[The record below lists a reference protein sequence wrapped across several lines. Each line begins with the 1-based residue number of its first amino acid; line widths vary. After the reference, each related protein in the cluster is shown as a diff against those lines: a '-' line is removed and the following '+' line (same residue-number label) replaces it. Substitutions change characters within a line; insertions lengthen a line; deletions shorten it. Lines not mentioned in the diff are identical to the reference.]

1 MLRILRIETA
11 TAGRDAPAR
20 ALTNHILARETA
32 AHPGATV
39 RLRDLT
45 GGLVP
50 VTAAWRAAVALT
62 PEARD
67 DDQRSLLSLSDRLRD
82 EAQAADLL
90 LIGVEVQTMGL
101 PAPLKSWIDHLA
113 RGGEG
118 LADPAT
124 GRAGCLAGKRAILA
138 VAGEH
143 GPVEHGLVEHGP
155 VTAQTDFATPYL
167 RHMLAQLGLTQVE
180 LATDLAALR
189 QTLAA

>member
-62 PEARD
+62 PDARD

-82 EAQAADLL
+82 EAQAADLI

-138 VAGEH
+138 VAGES
-143 GPVEHGLVEHGP
+143 GPVSP
-155 VTAQTDFATPYL
+155 QQDFATPYL

-180 LATDLAALR
+180 LATDLSALR

>member
-20 ALTNHILARETA
+20 ALTNHILARQTA
-32 AHPGATV
+32 DRSGVTV

-50 VTAAWRAAVALT
+50 VTTAWREAISLPA
-62 PEARD
+62 EARD

-82 EAQAADLL
+82 EAQAADLI

-124 GRAGCLAGKRAILA
+124 GRDGCLAGKCAILA
-138 VAGEH
+138 IAGEY
-143 GPVEHGLVEHGP
+143 GPVN
-155 VTAQTDFATPYL
+155 AQSDFATPYL

-180 LATDLAALR
+180 IATDLAALR